1 MQKVIAC
8 IDGSSI
14 SNAVCDAAA
23 WAASLIKAPLLLL
36 HTVEKPDLLESDLS
50 GAIGV
55 DARDALMAELAELD
69 AQRNRLAVEH
79 GKAILA
85 AAKTRATE
93 DGASDIEL
101 LQRHGDVLDALE
113 EKAEDIR
120 LIVMGR
126 HGNKEGISNHLGS
139 HAERAARVRSEP
151 LLMTVGEFRAPT
163 NFMLAYD
170 GRDTSR
176 KALQRVMA
184 SPLLQSLPCHLVMVG
199 DNTQA
204 NQVRLDDAATSL
216 KQAGFEVKA
225 SLLNGPIFSALQQY
239 KREHSIALLV
249 MGAYGHSAVREFFVG
264 SNTTRMI
271 SSSETPLL
279 IIK

>member
-170 GRDTSR
+170 GRDTSK

-239 KREHSIALLV
+239 KRENNIALLV

>member
-204 NQVRLDDAATSL
+204 NQVRLNDAATSL

-239 KREHSIALLV
+239 KRENNIALLV

>member
-204 NQVRLDDAATSL
+204 NQVRLNDAATSL

>member
-14 SNAVCDAAA
+14 SDAVCDAAA
-23 WAASLIKAPLLLL
+23 WAANILETPLMLL
-36 HTVEKPDLLESDLS
+36 HTVEKPELSESDLS
-50 GAIGV
+50 GTIGV
-55 DARDALMAELAELD
+55 DAHDALLAELAELD
-69 AQRNRLAVEH
+69 AKRNKLAVEH

-85 AAKTRATE
+85 AAKQRAE
-93 DGASDIEL
+93 DDGAKFVET
-101 LQRHGDVLDALE
+101 LQRHGDVLDALQ
-113 EKAEDIR
+113 EKSDDIR

-126 HGNKEGISNHLGS
+126 NGNSGSISNHLGS
-139 HAERAARVRSEP
+139 HAERAARVRNEP
-151 LLMTVGEFRAPT
+151 ILLTVGEFAAPR

-170 GRDTSR
+170 GRDTSV
-176 KALQRVMA
+176 KALKRIA
-184 SPLLQSLPCHLVMVG
+184 ESPLLQGLPCHIVTVG
-199 DNTQA
+199 DDNVTNHARLADATQFMVDSGFKVTA
-204 NQVRLDDAATSL
+204 ELIPGNIFNAL
-216 KQAGFEVKA
+216 K
-225 SLLNGPIFSALQQY
+225 SY
-239 KREHSIALLV
+239 KKDNEIELLV